1 MTTTPAQIDLW
12 RKATSETPNLEFK
25 EGKTTY
31 DFDKLCNY
39 CIALA
44 NEGGGHFVLG
54 VADKPPRPV
63 VGSNAFP
70 NIVTTAEQLFNKV
83 GFHVDVEE
91 VNHPD
96 GRVVVFS
103 VPPRPRGTAYHIDGR
118 YLMRSGA
125 SLVAMSEDRLRSIFD
140 EGKPDWLE
148 EISKSGMTGQQVI
161 DELDTQTFFE
171 LLKLPFPSN
180 QEAILEKLVAERL
193 IEKRSDGYAVRRLGA
208 ITIARRL
215 TDFPDVTRKA
225 PRVVVY
231 DGPSK
236 LKTKLDQTGTG
247 GYAVRFKDLVRF
259 VMAQLP
265 QNEVVEDT
273 IRKSVKLVPD
283 EAVRELVAN
292 ALIHQDF
299 TIGGTSVMVEIYSDR
314 VEFSNP
320 GLPIVPA
327 DRFIDGYQSRNERL
341 ADLMRRVGICEEKG
355 SGIDRVVSL
364 AEMYQ
369 LPAPDFRV
377 GHNRTSVIVFGPRD
391 FEDMDR
397 NDRIRA
403 CYQHASL
410 KWVMGQYMTNQSLRE
425 RFKLDEEKS
434 ATVSQ
439 VITATVD
446 AGLVKPDDKVG
457 ASKKLARYLPF
468 WA

>member
-25 EGKTTY
+25 EGKNNY
-31 DFDKLCNY
+31 EFDKLCNY

-54 VADKPPRPV
+54 VGDKPPRPV
-63 VGSNAFP
+63 VGTTAFRST
-70 NIVTTAEQLFNKV
+70 IATAEQLFNKL
-83 GFHVDVEE
+83 GFHVEVEA

-148 EISKSGMTGQQVI
+148 EISRSGMSGQEVI
-161 DELDTQTFFE
+161 DSLDTQTFFE
-171 LLKLPFPSN
+171 LLKQPFPSN
-180 QEAILEKLVAERL
+180 QQAILDKLIAERL
-193 IEKRSDGYAVRRLGA
+193 IEERSDGHAVRRLGA

-215 TDFPDVTRKA
+215 SDFPDVARKA

-231 DGPSK
+231 DGNSK

-247 GYAVRFKDLVRF
+247 GYTVRFKDLVRF
-259 VMAQLP
+259 IMGQLP
-265 QNEVVEDT
+265 QNEVVEDA
-273 IRKSVKLVPD
+273 IRRSVKLVPE
-283 EAVRELVAN
+283 EAVRELAAN

-299 TIGGTSVMVEIYSDR
+299 TIGGTSVMFEVYSDR

-320 GLPIVPA
+320 GLPVVPA

-364 AEMYQ
+364 AEAYQ
-369 LPAPDFRV
+369 LPAPEFRT
-377 GHNRTSVIVFGPRD
+377 GHQRTAVVVFGPRH
-391 FEDMDR
+391 FEEMDR

-403 CYQHASL
+403 CYQHAAL
-410 KWVMGQYMTNQSLRE
+410 KRVMGAYMTNQTLRE
-425 RFKLDEEKS
+425 RFKLDETKS
-434 ATVSQ
+434 ASVSQ
-439 VITATVD
+439 VITAAVE

-457 ASKKLARYLPF
+457 SSRKLARYLPF

>member
-1 MTTTPAQIDLW
+1 
-12 RKATSETPNLEFK
+12 
-25 EGKTTY
+25 
-31 DFDKLCNY
+31 
-39 CIALA
+39 
-44 NEGGGHFVLG
+44 
-54 VADKPPRPV
+54 
-63 VGSNAFP
+63 
-70 NIVTTAEQLFNKV
+70 
-83 GFHVDVEE
+83 
-91 VNHPD
+91 
-96 GRVVVFS
+96 
-103 VPPRPRGTAYHIDGR
+103 
-118 YLMRSGA
+118 MRSGA

-161 DELDTQTFFE
+161 DSLDTQTFFE

-180 QEAILEKLVAERL
+180 QEAILDKLMAERL

-208 ITIARRL
+208 VTVSRRL
-215 TDFPDVTRKA
+215 GDFPDVARKA

-231 DGPSK
+231 DGSSK
-236 LKTKLDQTGTG
+236 LKTKLDQTGAG

-265 QNEVVEDT
+265 QNEVVEDA
-273 IRKSVKLVPD
+273 IRKSIKLVPED
-283 EAVRELVAN
+283 AVRELVAN

-299 TIGGTSVMVEIYSDR
+299 AIGGASVMIEIYSDR

-364 AEMYQ
+364 AELYQ
-369 LPAPDFRV
+369 LPAPEFRT
-377 GHNRTSVIVFGPRD
+377 GHQRTSVVVFGPRD
-391 FEDMDR
+391 FEEMDR

-403 CYQHASL
+403 CYQHSAL
-410 KWVMGQYMTNQSLRE
+410 KRVMGEYMTNQSLRE
-425 RFKLDEEKS
+425 RFKLVEEKS

-439 VITATVD
+439 IIAATVE
-446 AGLVKPDDKVG
+446 AGLVKADDKVG